1 MPPVRNSTLIL
12 LQSLSDD
19 MKDIKSSTAALT
31 VKVGEIREA
40 QAMHVTQQ
48 SQASE
53 SIRVLTS
60 EVSTLRDHAA
70 EQRGARR
77 LIVMVASVL
86 GVVGGALADFF
97 AGAWRG
103 HVVH

>member
-40 QAMHVTQQ
+40 QATHVTQQ
-48 SQASE
+48 SQAAE

-70 EQRGARR
+70 EQRA
-77 LIVMVASVL
+77 V
-86 GVVGGALADFF
+86 VVGWLEGTVANSTHHRVGTAVPLCE
-97 AGAWRG
+97 
-103 HVVH
+103 H